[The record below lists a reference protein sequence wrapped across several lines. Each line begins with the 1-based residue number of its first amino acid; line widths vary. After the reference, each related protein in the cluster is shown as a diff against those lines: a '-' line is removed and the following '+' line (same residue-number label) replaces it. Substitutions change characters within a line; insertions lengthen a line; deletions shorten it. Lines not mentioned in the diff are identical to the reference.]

1 MTTTS
6 RIASRFKGKI
16 QDDYLG
22 LIMKFP
28 LTSIRSEAELA
39 AAQEVLDQLLTEERH
54 SKGVLLYLDALS
66 DLVATYEDNHHQVPP
81 ASDADMLLHLMEA
94 NGVNQARL
102 HRDTKIPK
110 STISEILSGKKPFS
124 RQVIV
129 TLATYFGVNK
139 SVLAHNL

>member
-1 MTTTS
+1 MTPST
-6 RIASRFKGKI
+6 RIARRFKGKV

-28 LTSIRSEAELA
+28 LTSIRSDVDLA
-39 AAQEVLDQLLTEERH
+39 AAQDVIDQLLAEEGLSTGKR
-54 SKGVLLYLDALS
+54 LYLDALS
-66 DLVATYEDNHHQVPP
+66 DLVAAYEDNHHRVPP

-94 NGVNQARL
+94 KGVNQAQL

-110 STISEILSGKKPFS
+110 STISEILSGKKVFS
-124 RQVIV
+124 RQIIV
-129 TLATYFGVNK
+129 TLASYFGVDK